1 MASAHTLP
9 GLDEGTFQQM
19 LEAAYVLQER
29 RKQQPVLH
37 RKPELGDTLA
47 EIAAT
52 QKILHSKEW
61 DLKTSALLI
70 AEQLQKI
77 TSATGVAVALIHED
91 QLEYCAAVG
100 NAASLAGMAMP
111 IDSSLSEFLQT
122 AATDPAL
129 IGALLKRQ
137 SSKSPF
143 LFPIY
148 HEGKVSGLLDVRF
161 AECDGIPVQEVQSC
175 QVMSGLM
182 GQAIANAAKVEW
194 KQALATERATMLDV
208 LERLRP
214 QLERLAAEPDEETST
229 EVEAGEQPE
238 SAPARERTAPEIEA
252 LLAAM
257 SQAAERNGTG
267 ATCGQCGYQFGD
279 KELFC
284 GRCGTPRLM
293 SSKPEDLNFSNPT
306 PPSPQS
312 SPGEAPAAVEVEQ
325 QEAEGGPH
333 LVNEQ
338 MFFPPF
344 EPTSSQ
350 FPDEVSLTDGSSAL
364 ALSIAADEVTAPESE
379 VQEKVRGEIQ
389 EPEAANVPI
398 SQQPESASPATWTS
412 AAGALQWLKSL
423 EKDNSPGRIWL
434 TKHRGDISIALS
446 ALVLLI
452 ALTGWGL
459 HPGSAGSSTQPRLTL
474 FERMLVSLGVA
485 EAPPQPAAAGNP
497 NVWVWVDVHTA
508 LYYCPGTELY
518 GKTPGGKFALQ
529 RDAQIDQFQPAE
541 RASCR

>member
-29 RKQQPVLH
+29 RKQQPILH
-37 RKPELGDTLA
+37 RKLELGDTLA

-52 QKILHSKEW
+52 QEVLHSKEW
-61 DLKTSALLI
+61 DLKASARLI
-70 AEQLQKI
+70 ADQLQKI
-77 TSATGVAVALIHED
+77 TSAVGVAVALIRED

-137 SSKSPF
+137 NSKSPF

-148 HEGKVSGLLDVRF
+148 HEGKVAGLLDVRF
-161 AECDGIPVQEVQSC
+161 AECDGIPLQQVQSC

-182 GQAIANAAKVEW
+182 GQAIASAAKSEW

-214 QLERLAAEPDEETST
+214 QLERLASEPTEDTSR
-229 EVEAGEQPE
+229 EVQEQVQSEA
-238 SAPARERTAPEIEA
+238 SAPTRERTAPEIEA

-257 SQAAERNGTG
+257 SQAAEKNGTG

-279 KELFC
+279 RELFC

-293 SSKPEDLNFSNPT
+293 SSKPEELDFSNYT
-306 PPSPQS
+306 PPAPQS
-312 SPGEAPAAVEVEQ
+312 SSAETPVAVSDEMQESDPGPQLTSEGPGRSSLEPTLEEFPSEAP
-325 QEAEGGPH
+325 
-333 LVNEQ
+333 
-338 MFFPPF
+338 
-344 EPTSSQ
+344 
-350 FPDEVSLTDGSSAL
+350 LTDGSSAL
-364 ALSIAADEVTAPESE
+364 ALSISADQVMATESGLQQE
-379 VQEKVRGEIQ
+379 VQEP
-389 EPEAANVPI
+389 EPTVVPI
-398 SQQPESASPATWTS
+398 SQPPESPSPATWTS

-434 TKHRGDISIALS
+434 AKHRGDVSIALS

-459 HPGSAGSSTQPRLTL
+459 HPGSGGAPKSRLTL
-474 FERMLVSLGVA
+474 FERMLVGLGVA

-508 LYYCPGTELY
+508 LYYCPGSDLY

-541 RASCR
+541 RASCQ

>member
-29 RKQQPVLH
+29 RKQQTVL
-37 RKPELGDTLA
+37 RGKLELGDTLS

-52 QKILHSKEW
+52 QEVLHSKEC
-61 DLKTSALLI
+61 DLKTSARLI
-70 AEQLQKI
+70 ADQLQKI
-77 TSATGVAVALIHED
+77 TSAVGVAVALIRED

-100 NAASLAGMAMP
+100 NAAPLAGMTMP

-137 SSKSPF
+137 NSKSPF

-148 HEGKVSGLLDVRF
+148 HEGKVAGLLDVRF
-161 AECDGIPVQEVQSC
+161 AECDGIPLQEVQSC

-182 GQAIANAAKVEW
+182 GQAIASAAKSEW

-214 QLERLAAEPDEETST
+214 QLERLASEPTEDTSREVQEEVQS
-229 EVEAGEQPE
+229 EA
-238 SAPARERTAPEIEA
+238 APTRERTAPEIEA

-279 KELFC
+279 RELFC

-293 SSKPEDLNFSNPT
+293 SSKPEELDFSNYT
-306 PPSPQS
+306 PPAPRS
-312 SPGEAPAAVEVEQ
+312 SSAETPAAGSDEMQESDPGPSLMSEAPRRSSLEPALEQ
-325 QEAEGGPH
+325 PPSEAP
-333 LVNEQ
+333 
-338 MFFPPF
+338 
-344 EPTSSQ
+344 
-350 FPDEVSLTDGSSAL
+350 LTNGSSAL
-364 ALSIAADEVTAPESE
+364 ALSITPDEVMAPESGLQEE
-379 VQEKVRGEIQ
+379 VEKP
-389 EPEAANVPI
+389 EPTVVPI
-398 SQQPESASPATWTS
+398 SQQPESPSPATWTS
-412 AAGALQWLKSL
+412 AARVLQWLKSL

-434 TKHRGDISIALS
+434 AKHRGDVSIALS

-459 HPGSAGSSTQPRLTL
+459 HPGSAKSSTQPKLTL
-474 FERMLVSLGVA
+474 FERMLVGLGVA

-508 LYYCPGTELY
+508 LYYCPGSDLY

-541 RASCR
+541 RASCQ

>member
-9 GLDEGTFQQM
+9 GLDESTFQQM

-29 RKQQPVLH
+29 RKNQPVLR
-37 RKPELGDTLA
+37 RKLELGDTLA

-52 QKILHSKEW
+52 QEVLHSKEW
-61 DLKTSALLI
+61 DLKTAARLV
-70 AEQLQKI
+70 ADQLQKI
-77 TSATGVAVALIHED
+77 TSAVGVAVALIHED

-111 IDSSLSEFLQT
+111 IDSSLTEFLQT

-137 SSKSPF
+137 NTKSPF

-148 HEGKVSGLLDVRF
+148 HEGRVAGLLDVRF
-161 AECDGIPVQEVQSC
+161 AECDGIPLQEVQSC

-182 GQAIANAAKVEW
+182 GQAIASAAKSEW
-194 KQALATERATMLDV
+194 KNALATERATMLDV

-214 QLERLAAEPDEETST
+214 QLERLAAEPEAAPSPQLEALQVEPA
-229 EVEAGEQPE
+229 EVP
-238 SAPARERTAPEIEA
+238 RERTAPEIEA

-257 SQAAERNGTG
+257 SQAAEKNGTG

-279 KELFC
+279 RELFC

-293 SSKPEDLNFSNPT
+293 SSKPEELDFSSHT
-306 PPSPQS
+306 PPPPLQS
-312 SPGEAPAAVEVEQ
+312 SPAEVPAAVKPAKEEKHESDSSLELVSEAPLGPPLRTTLAQFSNEEV
-325 QEAEGGPH
+325 
-333 LVNEQ
+333 
-338 MFFPPF
+338 
-344 EPTSSQ
+344 
-350 FPDEVSLTDGSSAL
+350 LTDDSSTLSVSSAPQV
-364 ALSIAADEVTAPESE
+364 VTALESE
-379 VQEKVRGEIQ
+379 VQDELQ
-389 EPEAANVPI
+389 ESEPAVVPI
-398 SQQPESASPATWTS
+398 PQQPELASPANWTS

-423 EKDNSPGRIWL
+423 EKANSPGRIWL
-434 TKHRGDISIALS
+434 AKHRGDVSIALS

-459 HPGSAGSSTQPRLTL
+459 HPGSGGASTSRLTL

-485 EAPPQPAAAGNP
+485 EAPPQPTAAGNP

-508 LYYCPGTELY
+508 LYYCPGSDLY

-541 RASCR
+541 RATCQ